1 MLTVALFMIVL
12 QEFALDAITKYH
24 HLGHFN
30 NIYFMYTYGW
40 FKLLF
45 GRNQHNIVKQ
55 SDSNKNQSTY
65 RLKLKM
71 LHALR

>member
-30 NIYFMYTYGW
+30 NIYFIIILEMRSPRSKCCQG
-40 FKLLF
+40 
-45 GRNQHNIVKQ
+45 
-55 SDSNKNQSTY
+55 
-65 RLKLKM
+65 
-71 LHALR
+71 